1 MIMAYSIQEVSS
13 MFNVP
18 SHTLRYYEQEGLL
31 PAIERSENGRRVYQD
46 ADLSRIRMILCMRD
60 AGMSLDSIKSF
71 NELDRLDADTLPD
84 KRRIIAEQKSQVEH
98 KIRELQDLLRLLN
111 RKLDHY
117 DKLITDSES

>member
-1 MIMAYSIQEVSS
+1 MAYSIQEVSS

>member
-1 MIMAYSIQEVSS
+1 MAYSIQEVSS
-13 MFNVP
+13 LFHVP

-31 PAIERSENGRRVYQD
+31 PAVERSENGRRVYRD

-71 NELDRLDADTLPD
+71 NELDRLDAETLPD

-117 DKLITDSES
+117 DKLITDRES